1 MSKENSKGPEA
12 EFNQLAAKSVG
23 KIDIKNLKS
32 MADKTTRK
40 RYRICL
46 HNSTDHPTQE
56 MIICLKYFN
65 YLRPHRHPSRVS
77 ESYHLI
83 EGALDVYL
91 FNEQGKV
98 KEVFKLAAP
107 DFINQENR
115 STLYRLSTSI
125 FHLVVPRT
133 EWTIY
138 HEVATGPFN
147 KDVSVEYANFAPP
160 EDCDPKEA
168 VEYCKKITNNN
179 IHLL

>member
-1 MSKENSKGPEA
+1 MSKENSKSLEA
-12 EFNQLAAKSVG
+12 EFNQLPAKSVG
-23 KIDIKNLKS
+23 KIDIQNLKG
-32 MADKTTRK
+32 MADKSLRK

-91 FNEQGKV
+91 FNEKGQV
-98 KEVFKLAAP
+98 KEIFKLAAP
-107 DFINQENR
+107 DFINEENR
-115 STLYRLSTSI
+115 SRLYRLSNSI

-133 EWTIY
+133 KWTIY

-147 KDVSVEYANFAPP
+147 KEKSVEYAKFAPS
-160 EDCDPKEA
+160 EDCNPKEA
-168 VEYCKKITNNN
+168 VEYCKKVTNNN
-179 IHLL
+179 IYLL